1 MRQSLKQAGS
11 FANVA
16 GTALILAMAGII
28 AATAGAEA
36 QKKKKKKMFEK
47 PVCDK
52 VEVISHASPGGGT
65 DTSARMMMIRTRRYL
80 KKSGY
85 LKGDMVVVYKRG
97 GMARRAHEYFA
108 RRKADGCTIMAITQ
122 SHMNVLA
129 TKSPITIGDMVGVA
143 RAMDDPVFFLNHVDS
158 PNKTIEAVVASSKK
172 KTLSWAGAGANST
185 DHIAIDE
192 FTRAA
197 GIKYKFVSYGS
208 AGPMTSGQLAKAHD
222 LSALNVSEAADQIEA
237 GKFRAV
243 AVLSEKRLKDY
254 PNVPTA
260 IEKGWNVLAST
271 TRGYVVKKG
280 TPEKARKH
288 LTDSLVKAMRHKVF
302 AGYLMASGLNPKEA
316 VAGHGPW
323 QKNLGDM
330 HKAAVKAVARMKAAK

>member
-1 MRQSLKQAGS
+1 
-11 FANVA
+11 VA

-65 DTSARMMMIRTRRYL
+65 DTTARMMMIRTRRYL